1 MLDQL
6 DQQIETWAGHLLG
19 DVQIML
25 SPPGEPLAAE
35 VGAGFF
41 LTAVSADRTRRNHPD
56 PSLTLVGRYLVTTWA
71 KEIRRAHRVL
81 GELLVA
87 AIEDQHFDVD
97 PEPPGLA
104 VWRAIGI
111 SPRPG
116 FFMKARL
123 RVERVT
129 RAVKPVLVP
138 LRVGTVDLRPLRG
151 LVLGQNDVPVANARV
166 AAKGLGHGARTGS
179 DGRFS
184 LGAIPLE
191 RSLELL
197 ITARSQDFKT
207 IVEREAL
214 TSEQIV
220 IRLDFDR
227 GNT

>member
-1 MLDQL
+1 
-6 DQQIETWAGHLLG
+6 
-19 DVQIML
+19 
-25 SPPGEPLAAE
+25 
-35 VGAGFF
+35 
-41 LTAVSADRTRRNHPD
+41 
-56 PSLTLVGRYLVTTWA
+56 
-71 KEIRRAHRVL
+71 
-81 GELLVA
+81 
-87 AIEDQHFDVD
+87 
-97 PEPPGLA
+97 
-104 VWRAIGI
+104 
-111 SPRPG
+111 
-116 FFMKARL
+116 MKARL

-129 RAVKPVLVP
+129 RPAKPVLVP

-214 TSEQIV
+214 TSEQVV